1 MTSKI
6 ARAEIAVG
14 LILSGAAIYLRA
26 IALASGGALWRDEA
40 NTVGLATLPRLT
52 DVWANLQFDSF
63 PMLWLLIVRAFAAV
77 AGAYNDSAF
86 RALGFVIGLAL
97 IAALW
102 INARSFGYRAPLVAL
117 ALFAVSPSV
126 MIWGDSM
133 RAYGLAMLLIFL
145 TGSMLW
151 RFVESPSA
159 LRFACAAC
167 VAILGVQTVYY
178 NSVILLA
185 LCAGA
190 VAACAMSRRWKTA
203 TSVVAIG
210 AVAALSLVPYIAT
223 IRSASSWNSLVRIP
237 GYSVEWFFVKLYE
250 SLLPGGGWTF
260 IAWVAAAVAGTIG
273 GLAAVM
279 NPEWLGLSK
288 KKREITVFALVS
300 LVVGAIASFLFLR
313 ELSYYT
319 QPWYYLT
326 LLTVVAFGIDVL
338 SGTLIRAPD
347 KRVLLLVMVLVIGVG
362 TTFAGKTI
370 VSERM
375 TNADLVAAKIEQT
388 ARPGD
393 IVIVNPWYYSVSF
406 DRYYRGIVAWRTVP
420 DIPFHRFHRYDLV
433 MEATRQRNSYAVQ
446 NVIDDAQ
453 AALKQGNTV
462 FVVGT
467 FSPTRADPASNVPV
481 AGDQAIQNTW
491 MSVVQ
496 DSLVHAGTRAD
507 VPIISANP
515 VSRYEA
521 LRLTTLRGWRE

>member
-14 LILSGAAIYLRA
+14 LMLSGAAIYLRA

-126 MIWGDSM
+126 MIWGDSL

-178 NSVILLA
+178 NSAILLA

-190 VAACAMSRRWKTA
+190 VAACAMNRRWKTA
-203 TSVVAIG
+203 ASVVAIG

-237 GYSVEWFFVKLYE
+237 GYSVEWFFLKLYE
-250 SLLPGGGWTF
+250 SLFPGGGWTF
-260 IAWVAAAVAGTIG
+260 IVWVTAAVAGTIG

-288 KKREITVFALVS
+288 KEREITVFALVS

-347 KRVLLLVMVLVIGVG
+347 KRGLRLVVVLAMGLA
-362 TTFAGKTI
+362 TTFVGKAV

-375 TNADLVAAKIEQT
+375 TNADLVAVKIEQT

-393 IVIVNPWYYSVSF
+393 IVIVNPWYYGVSF
-406 DRYYRGIVAWRTVP
+406 DRYYHGTSAWRTVP

-433 MEATRQRNSYAVQ
+433 MEATRQRNSYAMQ
-446 NVIDDAQ
+446 SVIDDAQ

-462 FVVGT
+462 FVIGT
-467 FSPTRADPASNVPV
+467 FSLGRSQPQSVPI
-481 AGDQAIQNTW
+481 AGDQQIQNRW
-491 MSVVQ
+491 MSAVY
-496 DSLVHAGTRAD
+496 DSLMEAGTITD
-507 VPIISANP
+507 IPIVSPNH
-515 VSRYEA
+515 VSRYEN
-521 LRLTTLRGWRE
+521 LRVTALRGWQ